1 MRWSSPQERCVTWKA
16 AMSRYRERQP
26 RNVYSI
32 NYKMVMEISFER
44 RMRKHKLFVTGQAEV
59 QPMERRHGQV
69 HED

>member
-1 MRWSSPQERCVTWKA
+1 MQKASMRWSSPQERCVTWKA

-44 RMRKHKLFVTGQAEV
+44 RMRKH
-59 QPMERRHGQV
+59 
-69 HED
+69 